1 METLEQVAPEVWGH
15 AIETFGSPEKAMIW
29 MRTRLSELSE
39 RTPED
44 VLLDVKADSNQVD
57 DILTRIDFG
66 VFV

>member
-1 METLEQVAPEVWGH
+1 VETLEQVAPEVWEH
-15 AIETFGSPEKAMIW
+15 AMDTFGSPEKAMVW
-29 MRTRLSELSE
+29 MRTQLSELGD

-44 VLLDVKADSNQVD
+44 VLLDVTADSNRVD